1 MTYASNSASSNI
13 LCGSRSTNTSKL
25 LSISV
30 FAVVGV
36 SAERCS
42 NGFFSH
48 RSQMGW
54 RGCVSEEVPAEV
66 EEGLMNVS
74 GAELAMLLVQFVEQA
89 RK

>member
-1 MTYASNSASSNI
+1 
-13 LCGSRSTNTSKL
+13 
-25 LSISV
+25 
-30 FAVVGV
+30 
-36 SAERCS
+36 
-42 NGFFSH
+42 
-48 RSQMGW
+48 MGW